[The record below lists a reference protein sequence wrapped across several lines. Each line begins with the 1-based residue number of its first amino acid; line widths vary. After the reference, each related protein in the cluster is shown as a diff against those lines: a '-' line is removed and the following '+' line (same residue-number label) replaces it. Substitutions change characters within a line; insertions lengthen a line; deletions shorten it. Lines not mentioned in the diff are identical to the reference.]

1 MVHQAG
7 TQGSS
12 QANGVKP
19 KNRYNGGRE
28 VLTSGPRKE
37 GRSRKVLTPGKYKV
51 KTILLVRIRAVVKP
65 LKRAKTVVVPR

>member
-1 MVHQAG
+1 MKTPEIKSQVAFTCGTGVVHQAG

-19 KNRYNGGRE
+19 KNRYKGGRE

-37 GRSRKVLTPGKYKV
+37 GRSRKVLTPGKY
-51 KTILLVRIRAVVKP
+51 
-65 LKRAKTVVVPR
+65 